1 MKARQWKKVVYGTA
15 FALAI
20 LGTANTSTLAMTVPF
35 QGDNPLAQV
44 FEQFT
49 SQLGSLQN
57 YVSSILSDK
66 IEPLADSLGG
76 DLQAA
81 IDEAIGALGLPD
93 PTVARKEVEK
103 IASSSEAAVNPVET
117 ATNEVDR
124 QITRAF
130 STATLGKEGQERTQ
144 QQIQRTQQSI
154 ERVQQQATAAQG
166 EVVTQNVMKQIAQQN
181 AQQAAILGAMRADGL
196 RQQQSQDL
204 ANVNLTNISRAV
216 DGQNQAKQRETV
228 GQGFQNYR
236 TAAKARL
243 F

>member
-1 MKARQWKKVVYGTA
+1 MKAGQWKKVVFGTA
-15 FALAI
+15 MTIAL
-20 LGTANTSTLAMTVPF
+20 LTTANTSTLATTLPF
-35 QGDNPLAQV
+35 QGANPLAQV

-57 YVSSILSDK
+57 YVLSILSDK
-66 IEPLADSLGG
+66 IEPLAESLGK
-76 DLQAA
+76 DLQTA
-81 IDEAIGALGLPD
+81 IDEAVGALGLPD
-93 PTVARKEVEK
+93 PTVAREKVEK
-103 IASSSEAAVNPVET
+103 IGAGTDAPVNPVET

-124 QITRAF
+124 QITRAV
-130 STATLGKEGQERTQ
+130 STSTLGKEGQERQ
-144 QQIQRTQQSI
+144 KEQVQRTQQSI

-196 RQQQSQDL
+196 KQQQSQDL
-204 ANVNLTNISRAV
+204 ANINLTNISRSV

-236 TAAKARL
+236 TTAKARL

>member
-1 MKARQWKKVVYGTA
+1 MKTRQWKKVLSGTVVA
-15 FALAI
+15 IAL
-20 LGTANTSTLAMTVPF
+20 LGTTNASTLAMTVPF
-35 QGDNPLAQV
+35 VGDHPLALV

-66 IEPLADSLGG
+66 LEPLTESLGG
-76 DLQAA
+76 DLQTA

-93 PTVARKEVEK
+93 PTIAREKVEE
-103 IASSSEAAVNPVET
+103 IAASTDAPVNPVET

-124 QITRAF
+124 QITRAA
-130 STATLGKEGQERTQ
+130 STSTLSKEGQKRTQ
-144 QQIQRTQQSI
+144 QEVQRTQQSI

-181 AQQAAILGAMRADGL
+181 AQQAAILGAIRADGL
-196 RQQQSQDL
+196 KQQQSQDL
-204 ANVNLTNISRAV
+204 ANVNLTNISRSV

>member
-1 MKARQWKKVVYGTA
+1 MKAGQWKKVVFGTA
-15 FALAI
+15 MAIAL
-20 LGTANTSTLAMTVPF
+20 LTTANTFTLATTLPF

-66 IEPLADSLGG
+66 IQPLAESLGG

-81 IDEAIGALGLPD
+81 IDDAMGALGLPD

-103 IASSSEAAVNPVET
+103 IGAATDAPVNPVEN

-124 QITRAF
+124 QITRAV
-130 STATLGKEGQERTQ
+130 SASTLGKEGQERQ
-144 QQIQRTQQSI
+144 KEQIQRTQQSI
-154 ERVQQQATAAQG
+154 ERVQQQATTAQG

-196 RQQQSQDL
+196 KQQQSQDL
-204 ANVNLTNISRAV
+204 ANINLTNISRSV

-228 GQGFQNYR
+228 GQGFENYR
-236 TAAKARL
+236 TTAKARL

>member
-1 MKARQWKKVVYGTA
+1 MKARYLKKVVFGTA
-15 FALAI
+15 MAIAL
-20 LGTANTSTLAMTVPF
+20 LSTANTPSLATTLPF
-35 QGDNPLAQV
+35 QSDNPLAKV

-49 SQLGSLQN
+49 SQLGSLQS

-66 IEPLADSLGG
+66 IQPLAESLGG

-81 IDEAIGALGLPD
+81 IDEAMGALGLPD

-103 IASSSEAAVNPVET
+103 IGAAIDAPVNPVEN

-124 QITRAF
+124 QITRAV
-130 STATLGKEGQERTQ
+130 SASTLGKEGQERQ
-144 QQIQRTQQSI
+144 KEQIQRTQQSI
-154 ERVQQQATAAQG
+154 ERVQQQATTAQS

-196 RQQQSQDL
+196 KQQQSQDL
-204 ANVNLTNISRAV
+204 ANINLTNISRSV

-236 TAAKARL
+236 TTAKARL